1 MSDTYEL
8 PKEDLRTLLICSFR
22 YALGRQTYMPTL
34 VQQLIKKNKNAMNTS
49 DFFQIADEIDRMQ
62 DKDLGADFD
71 ARDWRFF
78 ANWCR
83 QQVSRSPGPKYE

>member
-1 MSDTYEL
+1 MKDTHEL

-34 VQQLIKKNKNAMNTS
+34 VQQLIKKNKDSLNTS

-83 QQVSRSPGPKYE
+83 QQVRRSPGPKYE